1 MPWET
6 PVLEDPMLKALMQE
20 MPGVDDASLG
30 AVSVEVDGASPHPG
44 DDTGGSLRDLVMC
57 CTSIGVPESATLG
70 DAALAPGSSSPVGLG
85 VSGLLLLG
93 SLDFP
98 PLHIDWRWVEDTLEF
113 ACSQVATAGR
123 LLHEMLASV
132 GCDILRLIHVS
143 LRKERKVCL
152 CASSFF

>member
-1 MPWET
+1 
-6 PVLEDPMLKALMQE
+6 MLKALMQE

-30 AVSVEVDGASPHPG
+30 AVSVEVDGAGPHPG

-98 PLHIDWRWVEDTLEF
+98 PCISTGGGWRTPWSSRVHK
-113 ACSQVATAGR
+113 SPPRG
-123 LLHEMLASV
+123 
-132 GCDILRLIHVS
+132 GCCMRCWPRSAVTS
-143 LRKERKVCL
+143 YV
-152 CASSFF
+152 